1 MKKLL
6 SILLVLFALEFT
18 LAIHEFGHLKAM
30 QKYNIEVKE
39 FSLGIGFKL
48 YQTRV
53 RDFNFTV
60 RLVPIAAYVEPTKR
74 GNEQLKQAPR
84 LVQLHIYVAGARN
97 NIIAALLFS
106 FLLQFI
112 ALTKKKISLKRIFFN
127 ILKIPV
133 QLVILYLYCGIA
145 VLLTLL
151 WPIRKKIRFSIS
163 NRWGLEVFVDKPWKK
178 KIAAL
183 ALFNAIIGLLNLMP
197 LAIIDGGKILLIFIK
212 LSTLPLL
219 LWSTLTLYAL
229 FSIFFCAE
237 RRNFEFV
244 IQTIPSN

>member
-1 MKKLL
+1 MEKILRILL
-6 SILLVLFALEFT
+6 ILLVLEFT
-18 LAIHEFGHLKAM
+18 LAIHEYGHLKAM
-30 QKYNIEVKE
+30 QKYGVEVKE

-84 LVQLHIYVAGARN
+84 LVQLHIYVAGVRN

-127 ILKIPV
+127 ILKIPF
-133 QLVILYLYCGIA
+133 QLVILYFYCGIA
-145 VLLTLL
+145 VFLTLL
-151 WPIRKKIRFSIS
+151 WPIRRKIRFSIPS
-163 NRWGLEVFVDKPWKK
+163 RWGLEVFADKPWKK
-178 KIAAL
+178 KIRSFVW
-183 ALFNAIIGLLNLMP
+183 FNVIIGLLNLMP
-197 LAIIDGGKILLIFIK
+197 LAIIDGGKIFLTFINLSGTLLIF
-212 LSTLPLL
+212 
-219 LWSTLTLYAL
+219 WVL
-229 FSIFFCAE
+229 FSITALLGVFFCGE
-237 RRNFEFV
+237 RRDFEFV